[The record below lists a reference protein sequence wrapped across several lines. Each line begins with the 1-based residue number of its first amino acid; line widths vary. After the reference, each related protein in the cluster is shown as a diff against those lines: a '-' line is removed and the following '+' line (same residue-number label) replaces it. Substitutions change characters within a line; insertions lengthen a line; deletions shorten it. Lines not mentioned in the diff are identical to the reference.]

1 MAPTALLTGR
11 EIRRGFLRRS
21 IANADA
27 HAMQSTLRTCL
38 VPIGPSDAQWSAV
51 MAALEEISRARHH
64 NGFS

>member
-11 EIRRGFLRRS
+11 EIRRGFLQRS

-27 HAMQSTLRTCL
+27 HAMQSTLRTYL
-38 VPIGPSDAQWSAV
+38 VPMGPGDGQWSAF
-51 MAALEEISRARHH
+51 MATLEKISRARHH

>member
-1 MAPTALLTGR
+1 MVPTALLTGR

-27 HAMQSTLRTCL
+27 NAMQSTLRTCL
-38 VPIGPSDAQWSAV
+38 VPKGPGDAQWSAF
-51 MAALEEISRARHH
+51 MAALGEISRTRHH